1 MKITVIGAGN
11 VGGTLAR
18 RWSALGHEV
27 VLGLRDPDSA
37 KSRAVAAEL
46 GVTAMDRAPA
56 ASGADIVLLATPGG
70 AAAVEAAQACALK
83 HGQILADATNPL
95 NARLD
100 GLDHPGGLS
109 GAQQIAQA
117 LPGVR
122 VVKAF
127 NTVGFGIMAQP
138 VREGRRSVLFVSGD
152 DQEAVERV
160 SALAAETGFE
170 PLYLGGLAASRM
182 QEEHA
187 LLWIH
192 MALKAGQGVDFLF
205 SICRGAA

>member
-1 MKITVIGAGN
+1 MKIAVIGAGN

-46 GVTAMDRAPA
+46 GLTAMDRAKA

-70 AAAVEAAQACALK
+70 PAAVEAAQACGLK
-83 HGQILADATNPL
+83 GGQIVADATNPL
-95 NARLD
+95 NDRLD
-100 GLDHPGGLS
+100 GLDHPGGFS
-109 GAQQIAQA
+109 GAQQIARA

-152 DQEAVERV
+152 DPEAVERV
-160 SALAAETGFE
+160 SAVAAETGFE
-170 PLYLGGLAASRM
+170 PLYLGRLPASRM

>member
-1 MKITVIGAGN
+1 MKIAVIGAGN

-27 VLGLRDPDSA
+27 VLGLRYPDSA
-37 KSRAVAAEL
+37 KSRAAAAEL
-46 GVTAMDRAPA
+46 GLKAKDRAGA
-56 ASGADIVLLATPGG
+56 ASGADVVLLATPGG
-70 AAAVEAAQACALK
+70 VAAVEAAQACALNDD
-83 HGQILADATNPL
+83 QILVDATNPL
-95 NARLD
+95 NGRLD
-100 GLDHPGGLS
+100 GLEHPSGLS

-122 VVKAF
+122 IVKAF

-138 VREGRRSVLFVSGD
+138 VREGRRSVLFVAGD
-152 DQEAVERV
+152 DAAAVGRV

-170 PLYLGGLAASRM
+170 PLHLGGLAASRM

-205 SICRGAA
+205 SICRGSA